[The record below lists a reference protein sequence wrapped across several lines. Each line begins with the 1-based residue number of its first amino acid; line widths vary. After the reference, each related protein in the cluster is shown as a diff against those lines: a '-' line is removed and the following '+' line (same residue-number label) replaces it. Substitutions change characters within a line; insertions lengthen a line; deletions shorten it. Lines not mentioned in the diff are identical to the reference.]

1 MGIVVISL
9 FVCALC
15 DFLCNC
21 RSRNGD
27 ESLTRVRRRRGGN
40 RMNVR
45 RRGISGG
52 EVRDGKSGM
61 GSPEWKGCLDGSSGV
76 EREVA
81 GKSGI

>member
-40 RMNVR
+40 RMDVR
-45 RRGISGG
+45 RREFSGG
-52 EVRDGKSGM
+52 EVSGGKSGM
-61 GSPEWKGCLDGSSGV
+61 GSQE
-76 EREVA
+76 
-81 GKSGI
+81 